1 MTMLTLR
8 FKPSI
13 TAASVVAAVLI
24 AVSPIAAHAQTAAMP
39 PQTTA
44 PTPLAQHPVPPSRS
58 VALEFEGK
66 SMSVSVEDLLNMPQ
80 VTIQVKNVHRGGVE
94 ATYTGPLLSN
104 VLEKIGLKATRETQ
118 ALILHSVIVATG
130 MDHYYVLYSAAEVEP
145 RFSNGTV
152 IVAVMKSGL
161 PNSAG
166 GDIELINTEG
176 AKPARWVH
184 GLMGISV
191 MSLAP
196 QK

>member
-1 MTMLTLR
+1 MLTLR
-8 FKPSI
+8 LKPCI
-13 TAASVVAAVLI
+13 TAASVVAAVIL
-24 AVSPIAAHAQTAAMP
+24 AVSPVAAPAQTDAMP

-44 PTPLAQHPVPPSRS
+44 PVPMAQHPVPPSRS
-58 VALEFEGK
+58 VALEFAGK
-66 SMSVSVEDLLNMPQ
+66 SMSVSVGDLLNMPQ
-80 VTIQVKNVHRGGVE
+80 VTVQVKNVYRGGVE
-94 ATYTGPLLSN
+94 ETYTGPLLSN
-104 VLEKIGLKATRETQ
+104 VLERIGLKATRETQ
-118 ALILHSVIVATG
+118 SLILHSVIVATG

-161 PNSAG
+161 PNSTG

-176 AKPARWVH
+176 AIPARWVH